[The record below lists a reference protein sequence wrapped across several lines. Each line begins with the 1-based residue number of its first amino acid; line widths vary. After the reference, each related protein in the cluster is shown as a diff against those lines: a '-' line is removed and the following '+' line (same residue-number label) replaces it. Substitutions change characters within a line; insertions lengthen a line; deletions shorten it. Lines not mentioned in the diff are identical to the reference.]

1 MPVPRE
7 RFTQTYELTK
17 DRPPPMRWRD
27 YATLVRREWTKLL
40 ASDPGEKAIQKF
52 LEQHPSMVPGPL
64 SALGRLSS
72 GHGPFPDALVTQ
84 PPLKA
89 LGGRTPDFVWLSRDS
104 SFFNPVFIEIEDP
117 AKPWL
122 TRKGVPRAELTEALN
137 QLRRWRE
144 WFDVPANR
152 LTFLD
157 HFEVPL
163 VFRERKFQPIFVLIY
178 GRRDS
183 RSRELSNLRA
193 DLSKQ
198 DQFVVPYDHLKPDP
212 EASQFLCVKNTTGR
226 YRAVSFPP
234 TVELG
239 PASAEYLR
247 LISGREAVIRANPL
261 ISVERKT
268 FLIERLPYWDRYAED
283 GGGIFKPGHRE

>member
-1 MPVPRE
+1 MAARE
-7 RFTQTYELTK
+7 RFRQRYEIRE
-17 DRPPPMRWRD
+17 DRPPPMRWSQ
-27 YATLVRREWTKLL
+27 YAKIVSQEWRQLL
-40 ASDPGEKAIQKF
+40 ASNPGENAVQKF
-52 LEQHPSMVPGPL
+52 LEQHPSMVPGAF

-117 AKPWL
+117 SKPWL
-122 TRKGVPRAELTEALN
+122 TKKGIPRAELTQALD

-144 WFDVPANR
+144 WLDIPANR
-152 LTFLD
+152 STFLD
-157 HFEVPL
+157 HFQVPL
-163 VFRERKFQPIFVLIY
+163 TFRERKFQPIMVLIY
-178 GRRDS
+178 GRRES
-183 RSRELSNLRA
+183 RSKEINKLRA

-198 DQFVVPYDHLKPDP
+198 DQFVIPFDHLRPDP
-212 EASQFLCVKNTTGR
+212 EAANFLCVKNTTGQ

-239 PASAEYLR
+239 PATARSWS
-247 LISGREAVIRANPL
+247 IVGGRERLVRANPL
-261 ISVERKT
+261 ISQERKR
-268 FLIERLPYWDRYAED
+268 FLIERLAYWDRYAEE
-283 GGGIFKPGHRE
+283 GEGIYSAGHRE